1 MKPKTKAIIWGISIM
16 ILSIMSLYPLS
27 LIRELSQKAFQ
38 YATISWAIIFLVGIE
53 IVLWANRMKEFD
65 TTKVN

>member
-1 MKPKTKAIIWGISIM
+1 MNPKTKVIIWGISIM
-16 ILSIMSLYPLS
+16 VSSIISLYPLL

-53 IVLWANRMKEFD
+53 LVLWANRMKKFD
-65 TTKVN
+65 TTKLN